1 MIGRVTN
8 QTMMRSALTNLQSN
22 MSQMAKLQEQASSQ
36 KLINRPSD
44 DPAATANSLIIRAE
58 QRANEQY
65 GRNISDGNAWLTT
78 VDSALSNASTLMLKI
93 RDLTIKGANDGAL
106 SPTAKE
112 AIAVEL
118 EGLQSELLSEANTTY
133 LGRSVFAGNS
143 DAGVAF
149 DTDFAFTGA
158 PGSSVE
164 RRVSSGSTVRVDA
177 DGATVFGVGDDSVF
191 ALIGTIVSDLR
202 GGVNVGSHIGALDGH
217 SAALRGEHATIGARH
232 AEITRAGEVT
242 VERSVALDTQRSELE
257 DVDLAKIILDLQVQ
271 QVSYQTA
278 LAVTAKVL
286 QPTLMDFLR

>member
-1 MIGRVTN
+1 MITRVTT
-8 QTMMRSALTNLQSN
+8 QTMMRSALNNLQSN

-44 DPAATANSLIIRAE
+44 DPTATANALSIRAE
-58 QRANEQY
+58 QRATEQY

-78 VDSALSNASTLMLKI
+78 VDSALSNSSALLIKI
-93 RDLTIKGANDGAL
+93 RDLTVKGANDGAL

-118 EGLQSELLSEANTTY
+118 ESLGAELLGQANATY

-143 DAGVAF
+143 DAGQAF
-149 DTDFAFTGA
+149 SPTFDFSGA
-158 PGSSVE
+158 AGSSVE
-164 RRVSSGSTVRVDA
+164 RRVSSGTTVRVDA
-177 DGATVFGVGDDSVF
+177 DGAAAFGDGAQSVF
-191 ALIGTIVSDLR
+191 ALVSTIVSDLR
-202 GGVNVGSHIGALDGH
+202 SGTNVGTHLNSIDAHQDALLGQ
-217 SAALRGEHATIGARH
+217 HATVGARH
-232 AEITRAGEVT
+232 AEILRAGEVN
-242 VERSVALDTQRSELE
+242 VEKSVSLESQRSDVE

-278 LAVTAKVL
+278 LAVTARVL

>member
-22 MSQMAKLQEQASSQ
+22 ISQLARLQEQASSQ
-36 KLINRPSD
+36 KMINRPSD
-44 DPAATANSLIIRAE
+44 DPSATATALMIRAG

-78 VDSALSNASTLMLKI
+78 VDSALSNSSALMLKI
-93 RDLTIKGANDGAL
+93 RDLTVKGANDGAL
-106 SPTAKE
+106 SPAAKE

-118 EGLQSELLSEANTTY
+118 ESLQSELLSQANTTY

-149 DTDFAFTGA
+149 RPDYGYTGA
-158 PGSSVE
+158 AGSTVD
-164 RRVSSGSTVRVDA
+164 RRVSSGATVRVDA
-177 DGATVFGVGDDSVF
+177 DGAAVFGTGAQSVF
-191 ALIGTIVSDLR
+191 ALVDTIVGDLR
-202 GGVNVGSHIGALDGH
+202 SGANIGGHIVAIDQRKDAL
-217 SAALRGEHATIGARH
+217 LGEHATIGARH
-232 AEITRAGEVT
+232 AEIKRAGEVNL
-242 VERSVALDTQRSELE
+242 EQSVALETQRSEVE
-257 DVDLAKIILDLQVQ
+257 DIDLAKIILDLQVQ

>member
-1 MIGRVTN
+1 MITRVTT
-8 QTMMRSALTNLQSN
+8 QTMMRSALNNLQSN

-44 DPAATANSLIIRAE
+44 DPTATANALSIRAE
-58 QRANEQY
+58 QRATEQY

-78 VDSALSNASTLMLKI
+78 VDSALSNSSALLIKI
-93 RDLTIKGANDGAL
+93 RDLTVKGANDGAL

-118 EGLQSELLSEANTTY
+118 ESLGAELLSQANATY

-143 DAGVAF
+143 DAGQAF
-149 DTDFAFTGA
+149 SPTFDFSGA
-158 PGSSVE
+158 AGSSVE
-164 RRVSSGSTVRVDA
+164 RRVSSGTTVRVDA
-177 DGATVFGVGDDSVF
+177 DGAAAFGDGAQSVF
-191 ALIGTIVSDLR
+191 ALVSTIVSDLR
-202 GGVNVGSHIGALDGH
+202 SGTNVGTHLNSIDAHQDALLGQ
-217 SAALRGEHATIGARH
+217 HATVGARH
-232 AEITRAGEVT
+232 AEILRAGEVN
-242 VERSVALDTQRSELE
+242 VEKSVSLESQRSDVE

-278 LAVTAKVL
+278 LAVTARVL